1 MNARNMALCTIG
13 GFVLAAIVL
22 APRTHPVAAETGS
35 SKGVFSTL
43 KVGHMVEFWSGSFGF
58 EIRTYEDAES
68 KNLMKH
74 KIKEIGDDY
83 IAIEFDDKDASGAR
97 VETRLPITGISNVTH
112 VGKTTAPKKP
122 PTTSKK
128 KTTGKSAE

>member
-1 MNARNMALCTIG
+1 MNARNMAICTIG
-13 GFVLAAIVL
+13 GFVVAALLL

-35 SKGVFSTL
+35 KGVFSML
-43 KVGHMVEFWSGSFGF
+43 KVGQMVEFTSGAFGAQ
-58 EIRTYEDAES
+58 ITTYEDAES
-68 KNLMKH
+68 KPQMKH

-83 IAIEFDDKDASGAR
+83 IALDYDDKDASGAR
-97 VETRLPITGISNVTH
+97 VEFRLPITAISGVTH

-122 PTTSKK
+122 ATTPKK